1 MASVEDS
8 ALIVI
13 WQAEG
18 VLMESLGVDAIAAGS
33 SIRAVARAEGGTPLG
48 VAMAI
53 LARTNAVLQP
63 ALLRPRCQHL
73 PVAR

>member
-1 MASVEDS
+1 MASVEES

-18 VLMESLGVDAIAAGS
+18 VLMESLGVDATAAGRN
-33 SIRAVARAEGGTPLG
+33 IRAVARAEGGTPLG

-53 LARTNAVLQP
+53 LARTNAVLQS
-63 ALLRPRCQHL
+63 ALPSPGCQHL
-73 PVAR
+73 PVGR